1 MVPTPSS
8 KFQYPTKPFSLPT
21 GEQSILSCIS
31 CWLRAVFQIST
42 LSNIPLKGPI
52 HPVHPPVKISPI
64 SKGID
69 PTTLNK
75 LIAEEP
81 VDTPSI

>member
-1 MVPTPSS
+1 M
-8 KFQYPTKPFSLPT
+8 
-21 GEQSILSCIS
+21 
-31 CWLRAVFQIST
+31 ST

-64 SKGID
+64 SKGIE

-81 VDTPSI
+81 VDTPSMYVSTDPLELKTSDTYCHAPIFADPKS